1 MIYDWYTKGK
11 IEDLTES
18 GQEETSKD
26 KLASNME
33 WLNSHDVHAAP
44 ALFLNGRRLAGGI
57 SIVDVLNN
65 I

>member
-1 MIYDWYTKGK
+1 
-11 IEDLTES
+11 
-18 GQEETSKD
+18 
-26 KLASNME
+26 ME
-33 WLNSHDVHAAP
+33 WLNSHDVHAAL